1 MERKDVIAELKTIL
15 VPFLGVG
22 KEKLDAATEATDLNK
37 ELGVKSTDIVNIV
50 LEIEK
55 KWDIAFEDEE
65 IDALSEVTVKSVADL
80 VMKKVGG

>member
-1 MERKDVIAELKTIL
+1 MERSEVMARLKEIL
-15 VPFLGVG
+15 VPYLGVE

-37 ELGVKSTDIVNIV
+37 DLGVKSTDIVNIV

-65 IDALSEVTVKSVADL
+65 IDALSEVTMKSVADL
-80 VMKKVGG
+80 VMSKKA